1 MATPWL
7 TSDTLVE
14 AVKRKISFPLSQN
27 TMNEDDILAFANEEM
42 MISQVPSVLS
52 YHEEFF
58 VTVITVPIV
67 GGQSRYPIPNRA
79 IGLKLRDLFYV
90 DTQGSLFEMSRI
102 SPEDKAFWQQSN
114 VASNVMA
121 KYYFENNDV
130 VLIPD
135 VSDTATGSLQ
145 FSFFIRPNQ
154 LVQNDRV
161 ATISYFTKTI
171 QVVNASVVAGD
182 TVTVGSVE
190 LEAGVDF
197 AIGGT
202 SAVTATNLGAA
213 LTAAGITNS
222 VNSDVVTV
230 KNTLLSTEVS
240 VSNGVGFVLQ
250 STQGIQFTDQVPSNI
265 TAGSI
270 IDFLQTKPGHRIL
283 AYDVT
288 IPAGGVSGDTI
299 NLSSSDVPST
309 LVVGDYV
316 ASENECIIP
325 MLPPELHTSLS
336 EKVCARILA
345 AIGQTDEASAINS
358 KLQENEVRTGTLI
371 DNRSDGSPQKITA
384 HKTFLHY
391 NKMNIFRRF

>member
-67 GGQSRYPIPNRA
+67 GGQSRYPIPSRA

-102 SPEDKAFWQQSN
+102 NPEDKAFWQQSN

-222 VNSDVVTV
+222 VNSDAVTV
-230 KNTLLSTEVS
+230 KSTLLSTEVS
-240 VSNGVGFVLQ
+240 VSNSVGFVLQ
-250 STQGIQFTDQVPSNI
+250 STQGIQFTGQVPSNI

-336 EKVCARILA
+336 EKVCAHI
-345 AIGQTDEASAINS
+345 S
-358 KLQENEVRTGTLI
+358 
-371 DNRSDGSPQKITA
+371 
-384 HKTFLHY
+384 
-391 NKMNIFRRF
+391 